1 MKILTV
7 FIFSLIIILYWFYT
21 MLVKRINQVQQL
33 KSELEKSDS
42 EIEELK
48 AIRSVYANQL
58 KEEQFRTQAARELYA
73 EAQLKYDELVEA
85 LHVNF
90 SEPERKR
97 LGLAITLEQETKQY
111 MEMTAVK

>member
-1 MKILTV
+1 MKVLTV
-7 FIFSLIIILYWFYT
+7 FIFSLIVILYWFYT
-21 MLVKRINQVQQL
+21 MLVKRINQVQQI
-33 KSELEKSDS
+33 KSDLEKSET

-48 AIRSVYANQL
+48 AVRSAYANQL
-58 KEEQFRTQAARELYA
+58 TEERLRTQAARELYA

-97 LGLAITLEQETKQY
+97 LGLAITLETEAVQY
-111 MEMTAVK
+111 MEMEAVK